1 MRFYR
6 ESCGIESDFAVDMD
20 GDSGALRERLA
31 FAKRKEQGGWFAAA
45 GGASARAIMAAT
57 ILVRNAGL
65 LERERV
71 AGRKRVLSRR
81 LVDHRNDGLL
91 ADAGPDEFPD
101 SGVVKQRLTIGCE
114 RRDGRQS
121 GDFACGHRNPFGL
134 RRARAGPSVILS
146 RMRIGGKVN
155 DR

>member
-45 GGASARAIMAAT
+45 GGASARAIMAAP

-71 AGRKRVLSRR
+71 AGRKRGLSR
-81 LVDHRNDGLL
+81 LLDDRNDGLD
-91 ADAGPDEFPD
+91 ADAGLDEFPD

-121 GDFACGHRNPFGL
+121 GDFACGI
-134 RRARAGPSVILS
+134 VILS
-146 RMRIGGKVN
+146 DSAVRGLAPQSF
-155 DR
+155 

>member
-1 MRFYR
+1 LSETPAFLSASVSPD
-6 ESCGIESDFAVDMD
+6 ESVYFPGCLIDD
-20 GDSGALRERLA
+20 
-31 FAKRKEQGGWFAAA
+31 
-45 GGASARAIMAAT
+45 
-57 ILVRNAGL
+57 
-65 LERERV
+65 
-71 AGRKRVLSRR
+71 
-81 LVDHRNDGLL
+81 RNDSLD
-91 ADAGPDEFPD
+91 ADADLDEFPD